1 MYADQHPNEENGLE
15 LVDGNYRPVWFDA
28 EKLPE
33 TLAPE
38 NQEMEELENNI
49 EDDLTLAS
57 SDEELSLDEEE
68 WNYYLSCLLF

>member
-1 MYADQHPNEENGLE
+1 MATIDQFGLMH
-15 LVDGNYRPVWFDA
+15 A
-28 EKLPE
+28 EQLPE

-38 NQEMEELENNI
+38 NQEMEKLENNI

-68 WNYYLSCLLF
+68 